1 MLVKIS
7 GTDSSREGDASPGPW
22 AVIWEI
28 LTDKNC
34 LLYQSEVLWKD
45 NSVVE
50 GPRRAVKISDQPL
63 VHLVAEPLER
73 NAIDSA
79 WGTWQRVT
87 PVERQNAKLRRC
99 SAHGAVQLCA
109 QLLYYSINAS
119 QPQISVPTAH
129 RCYQASPM
137 VE

>member
-1 MLVKIS
+1 MLVKMS

-45 NSVVE
+45 SSVVE
-50 GPRRAVKISDQPL
+50 GPRRAVKIFYPPL

-79 WGTWQRVT
+79 WGTWLTEKAETGLRSGVSATRVT
-87 PVERQNAKLRRC
+87 LHSMEVPCLAGSCRNAAPVGRIVLR
-99 SAHGAVQLCA
+99 
-109 QLLYYSINAS
+109 
-119 QPQISVPTAH
+119 
-129 RCYQASPM
+129 
-137 VE
+137 